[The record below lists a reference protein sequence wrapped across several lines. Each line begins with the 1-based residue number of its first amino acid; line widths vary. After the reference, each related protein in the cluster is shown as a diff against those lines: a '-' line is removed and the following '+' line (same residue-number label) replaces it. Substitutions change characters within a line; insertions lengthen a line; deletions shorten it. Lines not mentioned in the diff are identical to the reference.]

1 MGQGTL
7 EELIDDVWSA
17 SGVIFIFHRNR
28 KVYMIDSE
36 DYTSFDDFE
45 KAVIKK
51 LKGQSAVLVGFT
63 RGAFPIGRV
72 NYIPEPVINESLKS
86 KVKK

>member
-1 MGQGTL
+1 MVQGAL

-17 SGVIFIFHRNR
+17 SGVIFIFSRNR
-28 KVYMIDSE
+28 KIYMIDSE
-36 DYTSFDDFE
+36 DYTSFSGFE

-51 LKGQSAVLVGFT
+51 LKGQTAVLVGFT

-72 NYIPEPVINESLKS
+72 NYDHEPVVNESLKL

>member
-1 MGQGTL
+1 MRQGTL
-7 EELIDDVWSA
+7 EELIDEVWSA
-17 SGVIFIFHRNR
+17 SGVIFIFNRNR
-28 KVYMIDSE
+28 KIYMIDSE
-36 DYTSFDDFE
+36 DYASFDGFE

-51 LKGQSAVLVGFT
+51 LKGQVAVLVGFT

-72 NYIPEPVINESLKS
+72 NYNSEPVVSESLKF